1 MQITSKLAQSIVN
14 EMSSLIGKNINFINA
29 EGMIIASRDK
39 DRIGTLHEGALK
51 VLNSEKHYIVKEGDS
66 LQGAKPG
73 INLPVYLNDQ
83 IVGVIGITGKEEEV
97 KPFGD
102 VIRKMTEILLKEAF
116 YKQQTELYQR
126 ARNSFIDQW
135 LNDNIDDPEIFSSR
149 AWMHKINVHLPR
161 IVIVLG
167 LADMDSVYPADHKY
181 KIDVKDELHLQSLRN
196 HIYKTID
203 DFLKYESQDI
213 LYMASDFSY
222 VILHTVSLNKKNK
235 YNKDMIKEK
244 VEQII
249 RAIREKFSIEL
260 SAGIGRYHAGT
271 RGISKS
277 FKDAKRAFEIA
288 KKENK
293 ILFYEQLGI
302 ELFIE
307 ELSAEIKQE
316 FMERI
321 FPFYEDKEEMDKVIE
336 TLKTFF
342 DSNQSL
348 ADAAEKLYIH
358 KNTLQYR
365 LKRIKD
371 LTGYDPRKF
380 LDAILLYIAMS
391 FYLLK

>member
-135 LNDNIDDPEIFSSR
+135 LNDNIDDPEILSSR